1 MDDDKYENLRK
12 KGWIAGS
19 VSDFLALSREEQER
33 LENLRM
39 ALIEGEQSGFAEY
52 DHDSLM
58 DTLDQIRD
66 E

>member
-1 MDDDKYENLRK
+1 MDDDKHRK
-12 KGWIAGS
+12 LQGEGWMAGS
-19 VSDFLALSREEQER
+19 VSDFLALSREEQKR

-39 ALIEGEQSGFAEY
+39 ALIEGEQSGFVEY

-66 E
+66 K